1 MLRQSS
7 EISSLGAGEGSVVG
21 WLVAYYLLGINTER
35 VYAKAE
41 GTMPSSQNKKT
52 LMAN

>member
-1 MLRQSS
+1 MLRRSS
-7 EISSLGAGEGSVVG
+7 EISSLGAGRGKCG

-52 LMAN
+52 LTAN